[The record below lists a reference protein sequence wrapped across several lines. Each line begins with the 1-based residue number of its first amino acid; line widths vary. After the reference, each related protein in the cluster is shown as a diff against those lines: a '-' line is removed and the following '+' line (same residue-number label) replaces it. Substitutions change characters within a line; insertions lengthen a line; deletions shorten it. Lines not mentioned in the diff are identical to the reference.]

1 MAKRVGSECD
11 TLSPQTKVKKNCG
24 SFKLEWPSEYV
35 QIEAQAEKLGENF
48 SFLSEKGLLYKTC
61 SGANVVSEFSHGKI
75 WTKWTHSAEKSFECC
90 WDYTKT
96 HYTKNPEQVKVL
108 IDNILLAIKMSASML
123 SVQQIHDHMTK
134 YMSIPES
141 SINENETMCKVKNA
155 PWHTLIVDE
164 STGITVQKMLV
175 IYT

>member
-75 WTKWTHSAEKSFECC
+75 WTKWKLDYLKRHIQQKSHLNAVGIIRRLKMGKGIGTLLRESANDWEK
-90 WDYTKT
+90 
-96 HYTKNPEQVKVL
+96 KNE
-108 IDNILLAIKMSASML
+108 L
-123 SVQQIHDHMTK
+123 SHK
-134 YMSIPES
+134 
-141 SINENETMCKVKNA
+141 KNR
-155 PWHTLIVDE
+155 TLSKLKFSLTIFYLP
-164 STGITVQKMLV
+164 SK
-175 IYT
+175 